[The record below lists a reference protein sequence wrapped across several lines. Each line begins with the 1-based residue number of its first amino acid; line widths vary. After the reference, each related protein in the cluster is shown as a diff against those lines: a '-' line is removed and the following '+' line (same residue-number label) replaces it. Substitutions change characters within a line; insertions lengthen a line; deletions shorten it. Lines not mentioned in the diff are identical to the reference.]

1 MILEFV
7 KLVTSGKNINQKT
20 IGKFIFEKLDKNVGN
35 ELLSLWNKELYNDHD
50 SMMIDIRGKI
60 IIADAHE
67 MFATHY
73 YGFTEKFPL
82 NFQKVLDAHGI
93 FVDIAKVDDPKSDLL
108 HKPKRIFYSCNRAPT
123 RKQYDILKLLA
134 DLHQVKL
141 FSVTPNYRSC
151 GTNKAEFTTLEE
163 YSGPQSHESGMML
176 QHVDKHLPE
185 KHKDAGTVLD
195 DIEAIR
201 EDYIPLTQWWHIK

>member
-1 MILEFV
+1 
-7 KLVTSGKNINQKT
+7 
-20 IGKFIFEKLDKNVGN
+20 
-35 ELLSLWNKELYNDHD
+35 
-50 SMMIDIRGKI
+50 MMIDIRGKI

-73 YGFTEKFPL
+73 YGFTEKFPS

-93 FVDIAKVDDPKSDLL
+93 FVDIAKVDDPESDLL
-108 HKPKRIFYSCNRAPT
+108 HKPKRIFYSCSKTPT
-123 RKQYDILKLLA
+123 RKQYDILKLFA

-151 GTNKAEFTTLEE
+151 GTNNAEFTTFEE
-163 YSGPQSHESGMML
+163 YGG
-176 QHVDKHLPE
+176 

-195 DIEAIR
+195 DVEAI
-201 EDYIPLTQWWHIK
+201 EEEYIPLTQWWHIK